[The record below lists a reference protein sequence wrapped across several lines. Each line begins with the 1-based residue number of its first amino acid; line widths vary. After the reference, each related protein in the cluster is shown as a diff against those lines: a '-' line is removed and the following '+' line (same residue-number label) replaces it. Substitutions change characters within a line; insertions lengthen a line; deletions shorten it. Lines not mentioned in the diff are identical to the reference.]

1 MLRIPVL
8 AEKDMDEAQRR
19 VYDKIVSGVRKV
31 PPAGPLV
38 AAMHNAA
45 LAEAWS
51 RMGEVLRFNSSL
63 PERLREFTI
72 LVTGRYWDSQFEWYA
87 HEPIGVKMGLSSRT
101 IEALRRDTG
110 KFDDPDEQLIYD
122 YASTLLKK
130 HGVDDALYKRA
141 QDRFGTG
148 VLIEL
153 TALIGYYCMVCST
166 LNAHCFDVPE
176 GTPRPLPSL

>member
-8 AEKDMDEAQRR
+8 TEKDMSDAQRR
-19 VYDKIVSGVRKV
+19 AYDKIVNGVRKTT
-31 PPAGPLV
+31 PAGPLV
-38 AAMHNAA
+38 AAMHNAD
-45 LAEAWS
+45 LAEVWS

-72 LVTGRYWDSQFEWYA
+72 LVTGRYWDSQFEWFA
-87 HEPIGVKMGLSSRT
+87 HEPIGLQKGLSPKT
-101 IEALRRDTG
+101 IEALRHDTG

-130 HGVDDALYKRA
+130 HAVGDDLYKRA
-141 QDRFGTG
+141 QTRFGTA

-166 LNAHCFDVPE
+166 LNAHCFDVPD
-176 GTPRPLPSL
+176 GTKRPLPPL